1 MSRSNELSRRAW
13 LGGMAGLPM
22 IGAATVGAAAARPVR
37 EPKTVAAI
45 VTVYRPNSH
54 ADVLVGRI
62 LEGWRHDGGPG
73 PDLRLGSLFIDQPE
87 ASAFGIELAA
97 RHGVPVAETIE
108 EAITLGTG
116 SVAIDGVLCVG
127 EHGDYPRN
135 AKGQR
140 LYPRRRFFEEV
151 ADAFQSQGRVVPVFN
166 DKHLGPAWD
175 DALFMYETARVRGI
189 PLMAGSSLPVTFRKP
204 DVAVPMG
211 SELEAALA
219 IGYGPLE
226 DYGYHAIEALQAF
239 VERRHGGEVGVRW
252 VECLEGDS
260 LWEAIDD
267 HAVPADLIEAALRVT
282 PSRPG
287 ADWREPGRR
296 ESALIRFEYKDGFQ
310 AGVLMLPGF
319 ATGFSVAFK
328 AAADPRPIACEIE
341 LRDEPHYPHFAF
353 LLRAIE
359 QMIHSG
365 TPSYPAG
372 RTLLTSGILDR
383 MLTSRSRGGLRVET
397 PELAVGYTPVEYPH
411 APDPPILMG

>member
-1 MSRSNELSRRAW
+1 MSRSDQLSRRAW
-13 LGGMAGLPM
+13 LGGMAGIPLL
-22 IGAATVGAAAARPVR
+22 GAGTLGVAARSGR
-37 EPKTVAAI
+37 EPKTVAAV

-62 LEGWRHDGGPG
+62 LEGWRHEGGPG

-87 ASAFGIELAA
+87 ASDFGVELAA
-97 RHGVPVAETIE
+97 RHGVPVVGTIE

-127 EHGDYPRN
+127 EHGDYPLN
-135 AKGQR
+135 TKGQR

-151 ADAFQSQGRVVPVFN
+151 ADAFRAHGRVVPVFN

-175 DALFMYETARVRGI
+175 DALFMYETARDRGI
-189 PLMAGSSLPVTFRKP
+189 PLMAGSSLPVTYRKP
-204 DVAVPMG
+204 DVSVPMG
-211 SELEAALA
+211 SDLKGALA

-239 VERRHGGEVGVRW
+239 VERRRGGEVGVRW
-252 VECLEGDS
+252 VECLEGEA
-260 LWEAIDD
+260 LWEAIDG
-267 HAVPADLIEAALRVT
+267 HEVPADLIEAALRVT

-287 ADWREPGRR
+287 ADWRESGRR
-296 ESALIRFEYKDGFQ
+296 ESALIRFEYEDGFR

-328 AAADPRPIACEIE
+328 AAGDSSPTACEIE

-359 QMIHSG
+359 RMIHSG
-365 TPSYPAG
+365 APTYPVE

-383 MLTSRSRGGLRVET
+383 MLTSRSRGGRRVET
-397 PELAVGYTPVEYPH
+397 PELAIAYSPVEYPH
-411 APDPPILMG
+411 APDPPILVG